1 MPGRAYGMAYAGRR
15 VMYECRGRQDA
26 ESGITEP
33 RVIAAILA
41 HLETRIA
48 RAPPPAR
55 HRRHVVLDVAY
66 GQGRVF
72 ATVLGHTAKNL
83 ENEGFQI
90 IFARGAEWAA
100 TGAVTIPV
108 PADFPTAETSSA
120 RDPHAPP
127 PARHSRHPLARSS
140 SLVRLR
146 CCARVA
152 HGRAPVSPA
161 AGPRRCECR
170 HRHRVSVCRPA
181 SRPAS
186 ARDIRADFA
195 TSRYR
200 CRFPKRASVRPT
212 RPTARAVSPSC
223 RGTRW
228 RSGASRRTHT
238 PATPA
243 AGLSARPAKTGSRHS
258 RPARR

>member
-1 MPGRAYGMAYAGRR
+1 MGAKRNQAFTRSQKPPPGGFFMPGRAYGMAYAGRR

-55 HRRHVVLDVAY
+55 H
-66 GQGRVF
+66 
-72 ATVLGHTAKNL
+72 
-83 ENEGFQI
+83 
-90 IFARGAEWAA
+90 
-100 TGAVTIPV
+100 
-108 PADFPTAETSSA
+108 
-120 RDPHAPP
+120 
-127 PARHSRHPLARSS
+127 SRHPLARSS
-140 SLVRLR
+140 SVVRLR